1 MTDEGTND
9 AGPPPAAPGPRKP
22 ACRLVGT
29 DGNVFAIIGTV
40 RRALRRAGMD
50 GRATEFVQRAFASR
64 SYDEVL
70 GLCHE
75 YVDVR

>member
-1 MTDEGTND
+1 MTHATTAAAEPD
-9 AGPPPAAPGPRKP
+9 PAAPEPRKP

-29 DGNVFAIIGTV
+29 DGNVFAIIGNV
-40 RRALRRAGMD
+40 RRALRLAGLNS
-50 GRATEFVQRAFASR
+50 RATEFVQKAFAAG

-70 GLCHE
+70 GLCTE

>member
-1 MTDEGTND
+1 MTHATTPA
-9 AGPPPAAPGPRKP
+9 AGPDPAGPGPRKP
-22 ACRLVGT
+22 ACKLGGT

-40 RRALRRAGMD
+40 RRALRRAGLD
-50 GRATEFVQRAFASR
+50 GRATEFVQKAFGAK